1 MTWLDY
7 LKALIMGTVEGI
19 TEFLPISST
28 GHLIIT
34 GDLLDF
40 TGPLADTFEIAIQSG
55 AMLAVCWL
63 YRGKLANAIDRLSTQ
78 PPAQNLLFHLL
89 LAFLP
94 AAGIGL
100 TFHHDIMTRLFN
112 IHTVGWALIVGGVVM
127 LAVERL
133 PLTVRVREV
142 DTLRWPEALKIGC
155 VQVVSLIPGTSRAA
169 ATIIGGLCFG
179 LSRQAATE
187 FSFLLGIPTLLAA
200 TGYQLYG
207 KLSLFSAVETD
218 RLVVGSFA
226 AFVSALLAIRALLRY
241 ISRHNFTAF
250 AWYRIVFGVLVLW
263 LGKH

>member
-1 MTWLDY
+1 MTWHDFLN
-7 LKALIMGTVEGI
+7 ALIMGVVEGI

-40 TGPLADTFEIAIQSG
+40 TGPVAETFEIAVQSG
-55 AMLAVCWL
+55 AMLAACWL
-63 YRGKLANAIDRLSTQ
+63 YRGKLSCAIARLPTQ
-78 PPAQNLLFHLL
+78 LLSQNLLFHLL

-94 AAGIGL
+94 AACIGL
-100 TFHHDIMTRLFN
+100 AFHHDIMTRLFN
-112 IHTVGWALIVGGVVM
+112 IHTVGWALIVGGLVM

-133 PLTVRVREV
+133 PLTTRVENV
-142 DTLRWPEALKIGC
+142 DALRWQEALKIGC
-155 VQVVSLIPGTSRAA
+155 VQVLSLIPGTSRAA

-207 KLSLFSAVETD
+207 KISLFSAVEAD
-218 RLVVGSFA
+218 RLIVGLFA
-226 AFVSALLAIRALLRY
+226 AFVSALLAIRGLLRY
-241 ISRHNFTAF
+241 ISHHNFTLF
-250 AWYRIVFGVLVLW
+250 AWYRIVFGALVLW
-263 LGKH
+263 LAGH